1 MKKQLQIFGLLIFYL
16 VISTNL
22 LQAQNNLIVKF
33 KSGTQSVSLLS
44 TVDRITFSAGSL
56 LLKKTDASTST
67 LLLSDI
73 SRLTFGLYSAVPEI
87 TADQTGLAIYP
98 SPATNYINLLNAPQG
113 ETQIVIFGLDGT
125 TLMNKKLN
133 SGMRQVDISGLAKGL
148 YLLKVN
154 NTTFKF
160 VKQ

>member
-1 MKKQLQIFGLLIFYL
+1 MKRQLQIFGLLIIYL
-16 VISTNL
+16 AVSTHL
-22 LQAQNNLIVKF
+22 LQAQNNLFVRF
-33 KSGTQSVSLLS
+33 KSGTQSVSVLS
-44 TVDRITFSAGSL
+44 TVDRITFSGGNL
-56 LLKKTDASTST
+56 LLKKTDASTSS

-73 SRLTFGLYSAVPEI
+73 SRLTFGLYSAVNEI

-98 SPATNYINLLNAPQG
+98 SPATDYINVKNAPQG
-113 ETQIVIFGLDGT
+113 EVHIVIFGLDGT
-125 TLMNKKLN
+125 TLVNKKLN
-133 SGMRQVDISGLAKGL
+133 SGMRQVDISDLAKGL

>member
-1 MKKQLQIFGLLIFYL
+1 MKKQLQIFGLIFFYL
-16 VISTNL
+16 VVSIHL

-33 KSGTQSVSLLS
+33 KTGTQSVSLLS
-44 TVDRITFSAGSL
+44 TVDRITFWGGSL
-56 LLKKTDASTST
+56 LLKKTDTSTST

-73 SRLTFGLYSAVPEI
+73 SRLTFGLYSAVNEI

-98 SPATNYINLLNAPQG
+98 SPATHYINLLNAPQG
-113 ETQIVIFGLDGT
+113 EIVIMIFRLDGT

-133 SGMRQVDISGLAKGL
+133 HGMRQVDISDLAKGL
-148 YLLKVN
+148 YLMKVN

>member
-1 MKKQLQIFGLLIFYL
+1 MKKQLQLFGLLLFY
-16 VISTNL
+16 VAISTHL

-33 KSGTQSVSLLS
+33 KSGTQSVSVLS
-44 TVDRITFSAGSL
+44 TVDRITFSGGNL
-56 LLKKTDASTST
+56 LLKKTDASTSS

-73 SRLTFGLYSAVPEI
+73 SRLTFGLYSAVTEI
-87 TADQTGLAIYP
+87 TADPTGLAIYP
-98 SPATNYINLLNAPQG
+98 SPVSHYVNLLNAPQG
-113 ETQIVIFGLDGT
+113 EIRIMIFGLDGT

-133 SGMRQVDISGLAKGL
+133 SGMRQVDISDLAKGL

>member
-1 MKKQLQIFGLLIFYL
+1 MKKQIQLLGLLIFYL
-16 VISTNL
+16 AISTHL

-44 TVDRITFSAGSL
+44 TVDRITFSGGNI
-56 LLKKTDASTST
+56 LLKKTDTSTSS

-73 SRLTFGLYSAVPEI
+73 SRLTFGLYSAVNEI
-87 TADQTGLAIYP
+87 TADPIGLAIYP
-98 SPATNYINLLNAPQG
+98 SPATRYINLLNAPQG
-113 ETQIVIFGLDGT
+113 EIKIMIFGLDGT

-133 SGMRQVDISGLAKGL
+133 SGMRQVDISDLGKGL

>member
-1 MKKQLQIFGLLIFYL
+1 MKKKLQIVGLFIFYL
-16 VISTNL
+16 AFSTHW
-22 LQAQNNLIVKF
+22 LQAQNNLVVRF
-33 KSGTQSVSLLS
+33 KNGTQSVSLLS

-56 LLKKTDASTST
+56 LLKKTDASTSS

-73 SRLTFGLYSAVPEI
+73 NRLTFGLYSAINEI

-98 SPATNYINLLNAPQG
+98 SPATHYINLLNAPQG
-113 ETQIVIFGLDGT
+113 EIVIVIFGLDGT
-125 TLMNKKLN
+125 TLMNEKLN
-133 SGMRQVDISGLAKGL
+133 SGMRQMDISGLAKGL

-160 VKQ
+160 LKQ

>member
-1 MKKQLQIFGLLIFYL
+1 MKKQLQIVGLFIFYL
-16 VISTNL
+16 ALSIHW
-22 LQAQNNLIVKF
+22 LQAQNNLVVRF

-44 TVDRITFSAGSL
+44 TVDRITFSGGSL
-56 LLKKTDASTST
+56 LLKKTDASTSS

-73 SRLTFGLYSAVPEI
+73 SRLTFGLYSAVNEI
-87 TADQTGLAIYP
+87 TADQTGLSIYP
-98 SPATNYINLLNAPQG
+98 SPATHYINLLNAPQG
-113 ETQIVIFGLDGT
+113 EIRIMIFGLDGT

-133 SGMRQVDISGLAKGL
+133 SGMRQVDISDLAKGL

>member
-1 MKKQLQIFGLLIFYL
+1 MKKKIQIVGLFTFCLA
-16 VISTNL
+16 VSTHL
-22 LQAQNNLIVKF
+22 LLAQNNLVVRF
-33 KSGTQSVSLLS
+33 KSGTQSFSLLS
-44 TVDRITFSAGSL
+44 TVDRITFSGGSL
-56 LLKKTDASTST
+56 LLKKTDASTSS

-73 SRLTFGLYSAVPEI
+73 SRLTFGLYSEVNEI
-87 TADQTGLAIYP
+87 TADQTGLGIYP
-98 SPATNYINLLNAPQG
+98 SPATHYINLLNAPQG
-113 ETQIVIFGLDGT
+113 EIVIMIFGLDGT

-133 SGMRQVDISGLAKGL
+133 SGMRQVDISSLAKGL